1 MKSQLR
7 ELLANLK
14 FDEIAALAVEK
25 RRVLHLLVSLTFDAD
40 PLIAW
45 RAVDALGRAAE
56 RVAAEAP
63 GVVRNHLRRLHWL
76 ISEESGG
83 VCWHAPEAMAEI
95 VRRKPD
101 AFADYVP
108 IIASLLQTMEKED
121 LVRFRAGILR
131 AIGRLAHLTP
141 KQPASVLDH
150 ASACLDDTDPQVRGM
165 AVWCLGQL
173 GRPETRKELLSDEGE
188 VLVYEDGELVK
199 TSVGDLARQAVKNH

>member
-7 ELLANLK
+7 ELLADRK
-14 FDEIAALAVEK
+14 FDEIAALAAK
-25 RRVLHLLVSLTFDAD
+25 RKRVLNLLVSLTFDAD

-56 RVAAEAP
+56 CVAPEAP
-63 GVVRNHLRRLHWL
+63 DVVRNHLRRLLWL

-95 VRRKPD
+95 VRRRPD
-101 AFADYVP
+101 AFADYIP
-108 IIASLLQTMEKED
+108 IIASLLHTMEKED

-131 AIGRLAHLTP
+131 AIGRLAHLVQKEP
-141 KQPASVLDH
+141 VLDH
-150 ASACLDDTDPQVRGM
+150 VSACLDDPDPQVRGM
-165 AVWCLGQL
+165 AVWCLGHL

-188 VLVYEDGELVK
+188 VLLYEDGELVR
-199 TSVGDLARQAVKNH
+199 TSVGNLARQADKNH